1 MIILYIIQ
9 SESYEH
15 LQIFIPIPGDNVL
28 CIVYILFSLGLYKVE
43 IWQYIWYQG
52 QEENWK
58 KEDEIDVNQMTL
70 ILLYFKFTR

>member
-58 KEDEIDVNQMTL
+58 KGGWNRCKSNDFNITL
-70 ILLYFKFTR
+70 FQVH